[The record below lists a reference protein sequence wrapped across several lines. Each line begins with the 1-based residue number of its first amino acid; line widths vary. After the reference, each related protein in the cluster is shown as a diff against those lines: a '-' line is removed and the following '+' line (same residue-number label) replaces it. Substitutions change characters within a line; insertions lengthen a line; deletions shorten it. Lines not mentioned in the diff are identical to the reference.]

1 MLPAHAVRAAL
12 GLGLSLV
19 LVLAC
24 SLASQSSSARAGK
37 DKKKESRHFS
47 GRTVWNLDGGAFFAT
62 DGGLANGACFRLG
75 GRVVAPDFFRN
86 LKRVDDA
93 DGTTYRRGREII
105 KNFPDELLVEF
116 EIRDSPCSPDL
127 KDTKPRPALTP
138 EMLATLKLRL
148 FWKASLEMRPVHN
161 AKITE
166 TETRPLEP
174 YASDAKKEL
183 PQRYE
188 WFYAMTVP
196 SAGVPLTDSLVF
208 VLETPDG
215 HFAARVAARL

>member
-1 MLPAHAVRAAL
+1 MLQPCRVL
-12 GLGLSLV
+12 GFWGFGLALSLA
-19 LVLAC
+19 LAC
-24 SLASQSSSARAGK
+24 ALAAQSSAGRPGK
-37 DKKKESRHFS
+37 EKKKEGRSREH
-47 GRTVWNLDGGAFFAT
+47 RVWNLDGGAFFVT

-75 GRVVAPDFFRN
+75 GRVMAPDFFRN

-93 DGTTYRRGREII
+93 DGTTYRRGHEII
-105 KNFPDELLVEF
+105 TDFPDELLVEF

>member
-1 MLPAHAVRAAL
+1 MLGPRKVRAVL
-12 GLGLSLV
+12 GLGLALSMA
-19 LVLAC
+19 LAC
-24 SLASQSSSARAGK
+24 ALAGQISAGRPGK
-37 DKKKESRHFS
+37 EKKKDGRSREH
-47 GRTVWNLDGGAFFAT
+47 RVWNLDGGAFFVT
-62 DGGLANGACFRLG
+62 DGGLANGACFRMG
-75 GRVVAPDFFRN
+75 GRVMAPNFFRD

-93 DGTTYRRGREII
+93 EGTTYRRGRAII
-105 KNFPDELLVEF
+105 TDFPDDLLVEF

-127 KDTKPRPALTP
+127 KETAPRPALTP
-138 EMLATLKLRL
+138 EMLATLRLRL
-148 FWKASLEMRPVHN
+148 FWKAGLEMRPVQN

-166 TETRPLEP
+166 TQMRPLEP
-174 YASDAKKEL
+174 YDAEAKKEL

-188 WFYAMTVP
+188 WFYAMTVR

>member
-1 MLPAHAVRAAL
+1 MLRPRRVRAFL
-12 GLGLSLV
+12 GFGLALSLAPAWA
-19 LVLAC
+19 LA
-24 SLASQSSSARAGK
+24 AQSSAGRAGEE
-37 DKKKESRHFS
+37 KKKEGRSREH
-47 GRTVWNLDGGAFFAT
+47 RVWNLDGGAFFAT
-62 DGGLANGACFRLG
+62 DGGLANGACFRLE
-75 GRVVAPDFFRN
+75 GRVMAPDFFRN

-93 DGTTYRRGREII
+93 GGTTYRRGREVITD
-105 KNFPDELLVEF
+105 FPDELLVEF
-116 EIRDSPCSPDL
+116 EIRDSPCSVDL
-127 KDTKPRPALTP
+127 KETKPRPALTP

-148 FWKASLEMRPVHN
+148 FWKAGLEMRPVEN

-174 YASDAKKEL
+174 YDGEAKKEL

-188 WFYAMTVP
+188 WFYAMTVR